1 MSQEKPP
8 ISHNAVPLEH
18 YDAEY
23 ARKYIE
29 RTLGATYTRYKNRL
43 IAEKCAED
51 GATHVVDIGGNV
63 SGIIRAEG
71 SLRTQLEKHDINYI
85 GVDLIPDYFDPKTA
99 HDLGVPPEGIYEE
112 VEGYVADIEN
122 LPFEDESVE
131 AVVCADVIEHVPDPQ
146 KAFTE
151 VARVLSKDGTAFFV
165 IPSMYKIDLFDFAYV
180 EEKRT
185 SSHVSKLI
193 IDDWEVLWEEAGL
206 ELDPEASQPVGI
218 ASGLSY
224 LSWIDEEVIPD
235 RPDLD
240 GKEEYSEKSIAHR
253 RAKEILG
260 LYDEAIDAYIFEHG
274 IEALL
279 VEALQEGDMQ
289 RAFRILKEAILAV
302 VAVSEEEAIVLDTFF
317 NMVEGTAYTE
327 ERVTHIMDTFTR
339 AKEPRLLLGN
349 SVLVSLRHKEQVES
363 EEEDALHENEEGAEY
378 IEEAAA

>member
-1 MSQEKPP
+1 MSHEKPP
-8 ISHNAVPLEH
+8 ISHNAVPLDH

-43 IAEKCAED
+43 IAERCAED
-51 GATHVVDIGGNV
+51 GATRVVDIGGNV

-71 SLRTQLEKHDINYI
+71 SLRTQLEKHGVGYV
-85 GVDLIPDYFDPKTA
+85 GVDLIPDYFDPETA
-99 HDLGVPPEGIYEE
+99 RDLGVPPEGIYED

-131 AVVCADVIEHVPDPQ
+131 AVVCADVIEHVPNPQ

-165 IPSMYKIDLFDFAYV
+165 IPSMYKIDLFDFNYV

-185 SSHVSKLI
+185 SSHISKLI
-193 IDDWEVLWEEAGL
+193 IDDWEELWDEAGL

-224 LSWIDEEVIPD
+224 LSWVDEEVIPD

-240 GKEEYSEKSIAHR
+240 GKEEYSEKSLVHR

-260 LYDEAIDAYIFEHG
+260 LYDEVIDAYIFENG
-274 IEALL
+274 VEELL
-279 VEALQEGDMQ
+279 VEALREGNIQ
-289 RAFRILKEAILAV
+289 HAFHILKEAILAV
-302 VAVSEEEAIVLDTFF
+302 VEVSEEEATILDDFF
-317 NMVEGTAYTE
+317 SMVEGAEYADD
-327 ERVTHIMDTFTR
+327 RVGHIMNTFMR

-349 SVLVSLRHKEQVES
+349 SVLVSLKHKEAPEDTEDVERN
-363 EEEDALHENEEGAEY
+363 EDEEGV
-378 IEEAAA
+378 EEAVA